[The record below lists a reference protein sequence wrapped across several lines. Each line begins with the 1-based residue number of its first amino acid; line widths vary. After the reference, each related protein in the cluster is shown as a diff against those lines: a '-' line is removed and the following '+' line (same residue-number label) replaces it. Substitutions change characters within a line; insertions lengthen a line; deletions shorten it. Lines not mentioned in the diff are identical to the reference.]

1 MGMTDSLQPP
11 SGVCAQIACILD
23 VVSYKPGN
31 VNLIFAHRDLTALD
45 LLASGAA
52 IAPVLEQA
60 PLRPVGE
67 TILDCILETRK
78 VTTTNTNLGI
88 VLLLAPLAAVQPHL
102 DLRGGVMRVLMRLDV
117 ADAKAAYE
125 AIRLAQPGGLGTV
138 SDQDIS
144 GEPTVTL
151 REAMALA
158 ADRDLVARQYVND
171 FEQVFEGAEMLRGLL
186 ARGPSELEWAVTLL
200 YLNLL
205 AKYSDSLI
213 ERKHGRAAAEEVSR
227 MAREILK
234 SKGREGLAV
243 RGSAGELIGTYFPAF
258 SAIQHNPGTTA
269 DLVTASLFVALR
281 KGIIQLPLTRS
292 ASRRD

>member
-1 MGMTDSLQPP
+1 MLEIQPP
-11 SGVCAQIACILD
+11 AIGLCAQIACILD

-31 VNLIFAHRDLTALD
+31 VNLIFAHRDLSALD

-52 IAPVLEQA
+52 IAPVLEHA

-67 TILDCILETRK
+67 TILDCIRETRK
-78 VTTTNTNLGI
+78 VTATNTNLGI
-88 VLLLAPLAAVQPHL
+88 VLLLAPLAAVQPHV
-102 DLRGGVMRVLMRLDV
+102 DLRGGVMRVLMRLDI

-171 FEQVFEGAEMLRGLL
+171 FEQVFEGAEFLDE
-186 ARGPSELEWAVTLL
+186 ELIRYRTDLTTAITRL
-200 YLNLL
+200 YLRQL
-205 AKYSDSLI
+205 AAHPDSLI
-213 ERKHGRAAAEEVSR
+213 ARQFGSEIAAEVSHR
-227 MAREILK
+227 AR
-234 SKGREGLAV
+234 RLAHSPAADDLYV
-243 RGSAGELIGTYFPAF
+243 LGQFHEWLQVAGDRPR
-258 SAIQHNPGTTA
+258 NPGTTA

-281 KGIIQLPLTRS
+281 KGIIQLPLARS
-292 ASRRD
+292 ASRRG